1 MNGGMAE
8 VFSNKQHG
16 FTTKVFQVRYP
27 HRKDFHK
34 NCRNCPLT
42 FYFCE
47 IDPKP
52 KNGQTKQTTKTAE
65 YRYFWTL
72 PLLTDMKKLRGKKTF
87 LILLCFLG
95 ALFSSAQQEPETE
108 RNTFVEFQNLES
120 ADERFNFFFNTPNR
134 YSENSTY
141 DWLDEVNLYLN
152 AATKDDATDQIRKYE
167 LVRSR
172 IYFDLGDYDK
182 SQAIAKDLHTNIDT
196 FDIYFKSKLLDL
208 MDDNY
213 GQLAMYPEQVEV
225 RNEIR
230 ELGITDNVVFY
241 DIYSNLG
248 MYRRAMGDYIEKVKR
263 TIEENDFYAQAEY
276 YNTLGNFLRLDDST
290 PTALSN
296 YKKAKSFITVFLN
309 DVTRS
314 KNKNE
319 LVEAS
324 LLNGLIDGNI
334 GKCHVQLQQYE
345 DAIPH
350 LESAISIIKEFGNG
364 TLPDEITENSL
375 AISECYLQL
384 KNYAK
389 ATDYLSDDLKT
400 RTTDNQLRKNRLL
413 SVYYEKTEDYKN
425 AAFYLRKNLRIRDSI
440 IGNESEL
447 RKQQLATVM
456 QQDLEL
462 SRKMVAQQKLDLEKS
477 RSEMLAQER
486 TSNLVLISF
495 FFTLLGF
502 AGLVYAYLKSIK
514 NQRLIAEQKYI
525 IENSLV
531 EKDSLLKEIHHRVK
545 NNLQMVSSLLSLQ
558 TKNTRSKAAIEAL
571 EEGKSRVKAMALIHQ
586 KLYQNEDL
594 SVIEMQSYIESLI
607 NSVQSVYRKG
617 GHNIEI
623 TIDAEAVELDIDR
636 AIPFGLILNE
646 LVSNSF
652 KYAFPEDDGKGKINI
667 QIHKTE
673 NREGYFEYS
682 DNGIGLP
689 EDTDERINTS
699 MGIRLMNRLA
709 NQLQTTLNVDNKVDG
724 VRYWFNFR

>member
-1 MNGGMAE
+1 M
-8 VFSNKQHG
+8 
-16 FTTKVFQVRYP
+16 
-27 HRKDFHK
+27 
-34 NCRNCPLT
+34 
-42 FYFCE
+42 
-47 IDPKP
+47 I
-52 KNGQTKQTTKTAE
+52 
-65 YRYFWTL
+65 
-72 PLLTDMKKLRGKKTF
+72 KLRSKKTF
-87 LILLCFLG
+87 LIWLFFLG
-95 ALFSSAQQEPETE
+95 ALFSRAQQEADTK
-108 RNTFVEFQNLES
+108 RNTFVEFQDLES
-120 ADERFNFFFNTPNR
+120 AEVRFNFFFNTPNR

-141 DWLDEVNLYLN
+141 DWLDTVNLYLN
-152 AATKDDATDQIRKYE
+152 DATKNGDTEQIRKYE
-167 LVRSR
+167 LLRAR
-172 IYFDLGDYDK
+172 IYFDLGNYDK
-182 SQAIAKDLHTNIDT
+182 SLAIAKDLHTHIKE

-213 GQLAMYPEQVEV
+213 GQLAMYPEQVDV

-248 MYRRAMGDYIEKVKR
+248 MYRRAMEDYIDKVKR
-263 TIEENDFYAQAEY
+263 TIEENDFYAQAKY
-276 YNTLGNFLRLDDST
+276 YNSLGNFLRLDDST
-290 PTALSN
+290 PTALTN

-309 DVTRS
+309 DATR
-314 KNKNE
+314 KKNE
-319 LVEAS
+319 NELIQAS

-334 GKCHVQLQQYE
+334 GKCHLQLKQYK

-384 KNYAK
+384 EDYAK

-400 RTTDNQLRKNRLL
+400 RSTENLLRKNRLL
-413 SVYYEKTEDYKN
+413 SIYYEKTEDYKN
-425 AAFYLRKNLRIRDSI
+425 EAIYLRRNHRIRDSI
-440 IGNESEL
+440 IGSESQL

-456 QQDLEL
+456 QKDLEL
-462 SRKMVAQQKLDLEKS
+462 SRNLVAQQKLDLEKS
-477 RSEMLAQER
+477 YNEMNEQRR
-486 TSNLVLISF
+486 TSQLVLISF

-514 NQRLIAEQKYI
+514 SQRLIAEQKYI

-623 TIDAEAVELDIDR
+623 TIDAEGVELDIDR

-652 KYAFPEDDGKGKINI
+652 KYAFPEDDDADKICI
-667 QIHKTE
+667 QIRKTDDQ
-673 NREGYFEYS
+673 EGYFEYS

-689 EDTDERINTS
+689 EDNDDHTNTS

-709 NQLQTTLNVDNKVDG
+709 NQLQTTLNVDNNVGG
-724 VRYWFNFR
+724 VRYWFNFKLPSASKRP

>member
-1 MNGGMAE
+1 M
-8 VFSNKQHG
+8 
-16 FTTKVFQVRYP
+16 
-27 HRKDFHK
+27 
-34 NCRNCPLT
+34 
-42 FYFCE
+42 
-47 IDPKP
+47 I
-52 KNGQTKQTTKTAE
+52 
-65 YRYFWTL
+65 
-72 PLLTDMKKLRGKKTF
+72 KLRSKKTF
-87 LILLCFLG
+87 LIWLCFLG
-95 ALFSSAQQEPETE
+95 ALFSRAQQESETE
-108 RNTFVEFQNLES
+108 RKTFVEFQNLET
-120 ADERFNFFFNTPNR
+120 ADERFNFFFNTPKR

-141 DWLDEVNLYLN
+141 DWLDTVNLYLN
-152 AATKDDATDQIRKYE
+152 DAIKEGDTEQIRKYE
-167 LVRSR
+167 LVRAR

-182 SQAIAKDLHTNIDT
+182 SLAIAKDLHTNIKK

-225 RNEIR
+225 RDEIR

-309 DVTRS
+309 DVTRKKS
-314 KNKNE
+314 ENE
-319 LVEAS
+319 LIEAS

-334 GKCHVQLQQYE
+334 GKCHVQLKQYE

-350 LESAISIIKEFGNG
+350 LESAISIIKEFGKG

-384 KNYAK
+384 EDYAK

-400 RTTDNQLRKNRLL
+400 KTSENQLRKNRLL
-413 SVYYEKTEDYKN
+413 SIYYGKTEDYKN
-425 AAFYLRKNLRIRDSI
+425 EAFYLRRNLRIRDSI

-462 SRKMVAQQKLDLEKS
+462 SRNLVAQQRLDLEKS

-514 NQRLIAEQKYI
+514 NQRLIAKQKYI

-558 TKNTRSKAAIEAL
+558 AKNTRSKAAIEAL

-623 TIDAEAVELDIDR
+623 SIDADGVELDIDR

-652 KYAFPEDDGKGKINI
+652 KYAFPEDDGKGKIDI

-673 NREGYFEYS
+673 DQEGYFEYS

-689 EDTDERINTS
+689 EDTEVRTNTS

-709 NQLQTTLNVDNKVDG
+709 NQLQTTLNVDNNVHG
-724 VRYWFNFR
+724 VRYWFNFK